1 MGKYQKSLRVHLI
14 YTICIVCIPIF
25 IVMFLMTNLAISLI
39 QNRIY
44 EDSMEM
50 LGMNMR
56 LMDEELNKLSVYFKE
71 ENGAAREIEGFL
83 SGSEIREYNSMMAS
97 FQELEEVILRFRYV
111 DNMICYLPKT
121 DRYICRFTEKSK
133 DFILREEVREAMKQE
148 PEAFYGNADAWENKK
163 INDTNIMMCSWGNED
178 MILCAW
184 TSYDSLL
191 TLTQNWK
198 GTDGSYY
205 CITSKEGEA
214 FTTLPSEMQ
223 DLEFSKEA
231 DSYYFLG
238 KNKKYLVMGVD
249 SQNSDIR
256 MVKIIS
262 RRKLLGIFLVLRIM
276 NVMIAIDFACIL
288 IPYLL
293 KTLGRYI
300 FHPIEQLE
308 EGIARIEN
316 GDLSIQIP
324 QNGTSMEMEHLIA
337 SFNNM
342 VSQIEEL
349 KIQNYE
355 EKVEKQKL
363 MLDYMTIQ
371 IEPHF
376 YLNALNLINTMAQM
390 QDTEL
395 IQKMTENLS
404 LYLRYI
410 ASSRNKTVTI
420 RQELKHIR
428 HYMNIMEIRFGEC
441 FHYEE
446 KVDAELLDV
455 QIPPL
460 LIQTIV
466 ENSMKYAFDFYGDT
480 RILVEIQKQAEEKK
494 QDACVEEE
502 TKGVIIRVS
511 DNGKGYEEEILKR
524 FAKELPMEGS
534 HIGLWNAKMRL
545 KQLYPEK
552 SAFVLS
558 NAKPQGAVTTILIE
572 KVLQD

>member
-1 MGKYQKSLRVHLI
+1 MGKYQKSLRVRLI
-14 YTICIVCIPIF
+14 YTICIVYIPIF
-25 IVMFLMTNLAISLI
+25 IVMFFMTNLATSLI

-50 LGMNMR
+50 LGMNMQ
-56 LMDEELNKLSVYFKE
+56 LMDEELNKVSAYFKE
-71 ENGAAREIEGFL
+71 ENAAAREIEGFL
-83 SGSEIREYNSMMAS
+83 SGSEIREYNSMMTS

-163 INDTNIMMCSWGNED
+163 INDANIMMCSWGNED

-184 TSYDSLL
+184 TSYESLL

-214 FTTLPSEMQ
+214 FTPLPSEMQ

-262 RRKLLGIFLVLRIM
+262 RRKLLGIFLVLKIL
-276 NVMIAIDFACIL
+276 NVMIAIEFVCIL

-300 FHPIEQLE
+300 FHPIRQLE

-324 QNGTSMEMEHLIA
+324 QNGTSMEMEHLID

-410 ASSRNKTVTI
+410 ADSRNKTVTI
-420 RQELKHIR
+420 LQELEHIR

-480 RILVEIQKQAEEKK
+480 RILVEIQKQTEEKK
-494 QDACVEEE
+494 QDACEEEE

-511 DNGKGYEEEILKR
+511 DNGKGYEEGILKR

-545 KQLYPEK
+545 RQLYPKK
-552 SAFVLS
+552 SAFILS

-572 KVLQD
+572 PVLQD